1 MNTTAFAAAAALLLV
16 TACSNDIAT
25 PTRRPASQDGVAFS
39 SVTNSNPSSTW
50 EIPLADAGLSVK
62 SDHQFADASGTYSMY
77 AVGVCSFTS
86 TMFTTGSGDDTF
98 GNSYPKS
105 GKCGR
110 TWTVTYPDG
119 FTETLAYGGGLQ
131 VLEKIGGFTIPINGQ
146 ALRHFRFAATTG
158 ASGNPVAGR
167 CSQGL
172 VFGPNG
178 NNPAPGS
185 DSVMVT
191 RVDARTWDVHSQPAP
206 NGRAYCIDNGQLYE
220 MQVAFRIIASQDLP

>member
-1 MNTTAFAAAAALLLV
+1 MNTTAFAGAAALLLV
-16 TACSNDIAT
+16 AACSSDIAT
-25 PTRRPASQDGVAFS
+25 PVRQPLAQRPDFN
-39 SVTNSNPSSTW
+39 SVTNSNPSSNW

-62 SDHQFADASGTYSMY
+62 SDHKYPDATNTYSVY
-77 AVGVCSFTS
+77 AQNVCSFSS

-98 GNSYPKS
+98 GFTYPK

-110 TWTVTYPDG
+110 TWTVTYSDG

-131 VLEKIGGFTIPINGQ
+131 VLENSNFSIPVGHT
-146 ALRHFRFAATTG
+146 ALRHFRFSAGTG
-158 ASGNPVAGR
+158 ASYNPVASR

-172 VFGPNG
+172 VFGENG

-191 RVDARTWDVHSQPAP
+191 RVDARTWDVQSQPAP
-206 NGRAYCIDNGQLYE
+206 NDHAYCIDNGLLYE
-220 MQVAFRIIASQDLP
+220 MQVAFRIVASQPLP

>member
-1 MNTTAFAAAAALLLV
+1 MNTSAFAAAATLLLAA
-16 TACSNDIAT
+16 ACSSEMIT
-25 PTRRPASQDGVAFS
+25 PAGVPARPDGVAFS
-39 SVTNSNPSSTW
+39 TVASSNPSSTW

-62 SDHQFADASGTYSMY
+62 SDHKYPDATGTYSAY
-77 AVGVCSFTS
+77 APGVCSFTS

-98 GNSYPKS
+98 GFNYPKQ

-110 TWTVTYPDG
+110 TWAVTYSDG

-131 VLEKIGGFTIPINGQ
+131 VLENEGYSIPIGAS
-146 ALRHFRFAATTG
+146 ALRHFRFAATAG

-178 NNPAPGS
+178 NNPALGS

-191 RVDARTWDVHSQPAP
+191 RVDARTWDVHSQPSP
-206 NGRAYCIDNGQLYE
+206 YDHAYCIDNGMLYE
-220 MQVAFRIIASQDLP
+220 MQVAFRVIASQDLP